1 MSIDTSART
10 LATAIVATSI
20 SVMFLRLPY
29 GWIMFI
35 PGRLFK
41 FPPEVW
47 RFATAFFL
55 SGPKLELIM
64 DPYFAYQNL
73 SQLEMSNTKFSRKE
87 DLLWYLITVGGFTMV
102 GAGLSSPAPFPIAHI
117 HAHTQHLVYLPA

>member
-1 MSIDTSART
+1 MSIDTFART
-10 LATAIVATSI
+10 LATAIVAASI
-20 SVMFLRLPY
+20 SVRGFGLFYSWMMFV
-29 GWIMFI
+29 
-35 PGRLFK
+35 PGRIFK

-102 GAGLSSPAPFPIAHI
+102 CAGLSSPAPFPIAHI